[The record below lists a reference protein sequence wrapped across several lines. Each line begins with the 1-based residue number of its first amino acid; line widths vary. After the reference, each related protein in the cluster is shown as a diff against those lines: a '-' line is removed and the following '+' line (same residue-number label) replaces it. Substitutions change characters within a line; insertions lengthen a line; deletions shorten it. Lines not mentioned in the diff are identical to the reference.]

1 MKSLSSLKYSTRYP
15 PLSPLDYVPF
25 ILSNFFYRIFVSKW
39 NEFRNPRKKIQKKG
53 KRKGAEQTLSRNTG
67 ASSRLL
73 ACHTASL
80 PVLFRREFSREYVS
94 LQRKLLT
101 LTDCDYVKTRH
112 EITLVDAT
120 FLLSTMRKRG
130 GGRPRGV
137 VHKHMTLSKSYTDDQ
152 QVCFTF
158 TCKYCGKVKQTCK
171 PGAPAKIPV
180 APGPLRPTPV
190 STLLWKLPIKNL
202 ISPKMLANSSNFPQK
217 SI

>member
-73 ACHTASL
+73 ACHTASFTCL
-80 PVLFRREFSREYVS
+80 ISTGIFTRIREFAKKTAYAYR
-94 LQRKLLT
+94 LRLRKNAARNNIGWR
-101 LTDCDYVKTRH
+101 DFSPFDNAETRRW
-112 EITLVDAT
+112 T
-120 FLLSTMRKRG
+120 STRCCAQAHDVEQILYWWST
-130 GGRPRGV
+130 GV
-137 VHKHMTLSKSYTDDQ
+137 FYFHS
-152 QVCFTF
+152 
-158 TCKYCGKVKQTCK
+158 KYCGKVKQTCK